1 MSGDSL
7 DENLWEGANEYDI
20 VKKVKSDDEYESG
33 GEEGVGLIGNDED
46 GVIDAKSE
54 KRKRKLSILKEMKR
68 AKAKPSAGV
77 TSGNDSVDAYSH
89 RSSEHVFQLTS
100 SEMAIE
106 VRKLIHACKK
116 GSRPDDDNDSNNYN
130 SVFSPENFFSPA
142 ADGSGSSAS
151 GGAVSKSVCPFVRTL
166 TTGLQPSYKK
176 ALRIPDTAEHRG
188 SPIVV
193 IVCSSAVRA
202 TKIIKSLSTH
212 KHIHCKIAKLFAKHI
227 KIAEQ
232 IEMLA
237 AETYPIAIGTPN
249 RLTKLLGL
257 GALHLQSTRL
267 LIVDVT
273 ADVKNMTILNMNGV
287 RDDLTSLLDTY
298 IAKELQHIKIAL
310 VRDKR
315 DVE

>member
-1 MSGDSL
+1 MT
-7 DENLWEGANEYDI
+7 AI
-20 VKKVKSDDEYESG
+20 T
-33 GEEGVGLIGNDED
+33 
-46 GVIDAKSE
+46 VIK
-54 KRKRKLSILKEMKR
+54 I
-68 AKAKPSAGV
+68 
-77 TSGNDSVDAYSH
+77 
-89 RSSEHVFQLTS
+89 
-100 SEMAIE
+100 
-106 VRKLIHACKK
+106 
-116 GSRPDDDNDSNNYN
+116 
-130 SVFSPENFFSPA
+130 FSPEIFFSPA
-142 ADGSGSSAS
+142 ADSSGGGSSTS
-151 GGAVSKSVCPFVRTL
+151 GGAVSTKSVCPFVRTL
-166 TTGLQPSYKK
+166 TAGLPSYKK
-176 ALRIPDTAEHRG
+176 ALRVPDTAEHRG

-257 GALHLQSTRL
+257 GALHLQNTRL

-287 RDDLTSLLDTY
+287 RDDLTSLLHTY